1 MSMPS
6 FILEVA
12 TPPVEEVGDTT
23 GAGDAFNAGYLSARL
38 LGCGSAEAVAS
49 GQRLSAEVIRNPGAR
64 APKEW
69 VRAQKRRLTPE
80 GGPYGR
86 SGSMQAGL

>member
-1 MSMPS
+1 MPS

-12 TPPVEEVGDTT
+12 TPPVEEVADTT

-49 GQRLSAEVIRNPGAR
+49 GQRLSAEVIRNPR
-64 APKEW
+64 RP
-69 VRAQKRRLTPE
+69 RAQGMGQGTEASPH
-80 GGPYGR
+80 P
-86 SGSMQAGL
+86 